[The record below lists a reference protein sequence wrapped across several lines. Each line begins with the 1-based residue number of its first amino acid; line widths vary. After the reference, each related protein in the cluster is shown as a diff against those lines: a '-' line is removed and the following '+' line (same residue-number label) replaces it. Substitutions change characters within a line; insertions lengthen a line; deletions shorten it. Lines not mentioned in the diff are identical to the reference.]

1 MRQPAFRSIS
11 PSLSPAPSM
20 DRPSPDGSSNRG
32 SPLPPWPKSRSSSPK
47 NNVEVTVIELASNS
61 PSAPP
66 PSLTH
71 QQSASSPPSSPS
83 IPATPD
89 RHVSVI
95 VVGNHHDYKV
105 QDSSSIGSP
114 SPHIIDHEPNQT
126 KTPTGESLSP
136 PPGFESSR
144 EEGSSLSSG
153 SDDGRKSV
161 NSKKSG
167 TSLMIEGSVAT
178 KIFEDSGGML

>member
-1 MRQPAFRSIS
+1 M
-11 PSLSPAPSM
+11 
-20 DRPSPDGSSNRG
+20 
-32 SPLPPWPKSRSSSPK
+32 
-47 NNVEVTVIELASNS
+47 
-61 PSAPP
+61 
-66 PSLTH
+66 
-71 QQSASSPPSSPS
+71 
-83 IPATPD
+83 
-89 RHVSVI
+89 
-95 VVGNHHDYKV
+95 VGNHHDYKV

-126 KTPTGESLSP
+126 KNPTGESLSP

-144 EEGSSLSSG
+144 EEEGSSLSSE

-178 KIFEDSGGML
+178 KIFEDLGGTLCNVINIGCKLVSIIHYTRPGTCINHPLH